1 MNTFIFRFL
10 LCFSLITI
18 FISCK
23 KTPPEPPKPQVEE
36 ANPLLGVWKIE
47 TSSFAYLEYIEF
59 ENDSILQMFF
69 NEPDGF
75 YKNYFSKYTK
85 TRDSIFFSGTR
96 CSYKIQ
102 SNKLILNQY
111 GFEIMNSTLSQDKP
125 SRDWFMPITEL
136 ETKHN
141 LLNLNYDDLSYDGTF
156 LLACDYQNDNMLKI
170 NLTTNAVK
178 NVFMNGS
185 KPNSI
190 EFADDYLY
198 AGRKGSYSLFQH
210 NLSGGTAL
218 NTYKGMGQ
226 NIEGIAFQTGSPYLW
241 CYSDNDTLYQFQKN
255 TENIVSQKFLGEG
268 FNDLCWHKGKIYLSY
283 QDKIYEFDVNQF
295 KVLKTYKLK
304 YPAFIYG
311 IASTGTDIWL
321 NTSGNKLIRI
331 NLD

>member
-47 TSSFAYLEYIEF
+47 TSSFEYLEYIEF

-69 NEPDGF
+69 NEPVGF

-111 GFEIMNSTLSQDKP
+111 GFVIMNSTLSQDKP

-136 ETKHN
+136 ETKYN
-141 LLNLNYDDLSYDGTF
+141 LSNLSYDDLSYDGTF
-156 LLACDYQNDNMLKI
+156 LLACDYHSFNMLRI

-178 NVFMNGS
+178 TVYMGDS
-185 KPNSI
+185 KLNSI
-190 EFADDYLY
+190 EFTDDYIY
-198 AGRKGSYSLFQH
+198 AGIRGSNSLLQH
-210 NLSGGTAL
+210 NLAGGEAE
-218 NTYKGMGQ
+218 NSYKGMGQ
-226 NIEGIAFQTGSPYLW
+226 NIEGIAYQTGSNYLW
-241 CYSDNDTLYQFQKN
+241 CYSDNDSLYQFNKN
-255 TENIVSQKFLGEG
+255 TESIVSQRFLGDA
-268 FNDLCWHKGKIYLSY
+268 FNDLCWHKGNMYLTY
-283 QDKIYEFDVNQF
+283 QDKIYKFDVNQF

-304 YPAFIYG
+304 NPYQIYG
-311 IASTGTDIWL
+311 IASTGSDIWIK
-321 NTSGNKLIRI
+321 TSGNKLIRI